1 MWFPNETL
9 FYILAIIIPI
19 MLFDP
24 HLKVN
29 SLFYSI
35 SINSDIPMYITYSCT
50 NLLTIIIYLKLYIY
64 LWYHCRFFLLTN
76 AIMCHLL
83 LLQFILAHFILILH
97 VWTNYCCML
106 LFHLHYHSPSSPY
119 SIFLFFIFRLC

>member
-1 MWFPNETL
+1 MWFPNENL

-35 SINSDIPMYITYSCT
+35 SINSDIPMYITYFYT
-50 NLLTIIIYLKLYIY
+50 NLLTIIIYLKLYFKVKWFKNFI
-64 LWYHCRFFLLTN
+64 FLLKQN
-76 AIMCHLL
+76 KE
-83 LLQFILAHFILILH
+83 
-97 VWTNYCCML
+97 
-106 LFHLHYHSPSSPY
+106 FH
-119 SIFLFFIFRLC
+119 